1 MNRRGFL
8 RAVGAA
14 GLAMLWRGPVEGA
27 EASSETMDSPRKKTP
42 APAEPKSRADK
53 PRTKTETLI
62 RQSIRE
68 RRVVTFRYH
77 GFSRKAEPHALGL
90 ATEDRLAVLAWQ
102 AEGGSES
109 EPPPGWRLFFVAEME
124 ALMVQAEEFSRRP
137 SYDPTKTRLKT
148 VLAEVEK

>member
-8 RAVGAA
+8 WAVGAA
-14 GLAMLWRGPVEGA
+14 GLAMLWRGPVVGA
-27 EASSETMDSPRKKTP
+27 EASRDRPDE
-42 APAEPKSRADK
+42 KSANAQN
-53 PRTKTETLI
+53 EALI
-62 RQSIRE
+62 RRAIRE
-68 RRVVTFRYH
+68 RRAVTFNYH

-124 ALMVQAEEFSRRP
+124 QLEVGRAEFTRRP

-148 VLAEVEK
+148 VLAEVAKE